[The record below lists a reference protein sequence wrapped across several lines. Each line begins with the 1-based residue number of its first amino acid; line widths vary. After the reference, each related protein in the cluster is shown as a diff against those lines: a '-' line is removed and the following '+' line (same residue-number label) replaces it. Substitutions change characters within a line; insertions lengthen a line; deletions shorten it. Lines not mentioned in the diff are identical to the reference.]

1 MSCED
6 CLFMVRDKIWGGMY
20 KLWMLKFKISYW
32 DLLEIFKFFSEL
44 LWFYSPNFLFLLL
57 LFADDLVWL
66 FGNQIW
72 ALFEEFVQEVCD
84 GTEANI
90 HSRW

>member
-1 MSCED
+1 MRTAFSWYAIKFEGVCTNCE
-6 CLFMVRDKIWGGMY
+6 C
-20 KLWMLKFKISYW
+20 MLKFKISYW

-66 FGNQIW
+66 FGNQI
-72 ALFEEFVQEVCD
+72 
-84 GTEANI
+84 
-90 HSRW
+90 